1 MVKAK
6 ISKKGTRINGAS
18 ALDGEWRIL
27 KRAMLIAVEI
37 PSTGIVTPSAAP
49 NHPVMRCRRKL

>member
-1 MVKAK
+1 MARAKEMVKAK

-27 KRAMLIAVEI
+27 KRADRGGD
-37 PSTGIVTPSAAP
+37 T
-49 NHPVMRCRRKL
+49 